1 MFKKLF
7 QRTPSEERDQAREI
21 TVLAPVDG
29 DIVPLEAVDDPVFAQ
44 KMVGDGLAIMPT
56 SDTVVAPVAGT
67 LTQLFPTG
75 HAAGIT
81 TPEGI
86 EILIHVGMD
95 TVELKGEGFTKLAE
109 QGMEVEVGTPL
120 IRLDLA
126 KLQTTAKSLVTPV
139 IITNM
144 PKVEHLSKADA
155 APTRAGD
162 SWLLKAKVRPAKS

>member
-1 MFKKLF
+1 MFKNLF
-7 QRTPSEERDQAREI
+7 KRTPSEERADAREI
-21 TVLAPVDG
+21 IVLAPVDG
-29 DIVPLEAVDDPVFAQ
+29 DILPLEAVDDPVFAQ
-44 KMVGDGLAIMPT
+44 KMIGDGLAILPT

-86 EILIHVGMD
+86 EVLIHVGMD

-109 QGMEVEVGTPL
+109 QGMQVEVGTPL
-120 IRLDLA
+120 IRLDLD

-139 IITNM
+139 VITNM
-144 PKVEHLSKADA
+144 QKVEHLSKADA
-155 APTRAGD
+155 APARAGD
-162 SWLLKAKVRPAKS
+162 SWLLKVETRMTK